1 MLHVVCKR
9 IKCIYT
15 LLYKVSHSSSDSSD
29 RIVDARGLISQFNII
44 KLIFALQT
52 VFQLSNATSDLLQ
65 SPQLDY
71 SEALTLLDC
80 LKDDL
85 MKMRRKSSLEAM
97 RDKAASLCQEMGLGE
112 EKKKDVKS
120 CPYF

>member
-1 MLHVVCKR
+1 MTTSL
-9 IKCIYT
+9 
-15 LLYKVSHSSSDSSD
+15 
-29 RIVDARGLISQFNII
+29 RIVDARGLISQFKPTFIR
-44 KLIFALQT
+44 LIFALQA

-71 SEALTLLDC
+71 PEALTLLDC

-85 MKMRRKSSLEAM
+85 MKLRKKSSLEAM
-97 RDKAASLCQEMGLGE
+97 PDKAALLCQEMGLEE